1 MKRGQFLR
9 AMTALVVTH
18 LAVLKIAERLKPW
31 TLADAIGA
39 ARPGD
44 VIYVPPGRYHTSAP
58 LLVRDGVTLQME
70 DSHVIASHDD
80 IYLIFEGRPGAG
92 TRVNRCHFMRS

>member
-9 AMTALVVTH
+9 AMAALVVTPI
-18 LAVLKIAERLKPW
+18 AVLQIGERLKPW

-44 VIYVPPGRYHTSAP
+44 VIYVPPGRYHVSAP
-58 LLVRDGVTLQME
+58 ILVRDGVT
-70 DSHVIASHDD
+70 V
-80 IYLIFEGRPGAG
+80 
-92 TRVNRCHFMRS
+92 RS